1 MRGALRAARP
11 PEPRAGSLPASTG
24 ATRAP
29 GEAARGARGYPE
41 AAPRPGTRAAPNSGG
56 GGTIGARERVQSPE
70 HDPAS
75 PPAPRA
81 LPPEALPAAACLP
94 GSHGV
99 PAGSCGSAGRPA
111 ARSSR
116 GRARLRGT
124 HGGGGGGGGEGP
136 GPPRVPGALGP
147 RLAGRRVV
155 PRRGRGGGGG
165 LGPRYR
171 AGLGAGPRSCAPPH
185 PHLPPLLQEPLART
199 PGAVRPPPPRERAW
213 ARVAPGSET
222 SYNTLAEDRG
232 GKAGAR
238 LRGPARK
245 LHTNKRE
252 GSHAANHKGR
262 KASCEAEYRL
272 KGSGRNS
279 LHFV

>member
-1 MRGALRAARP
+1 MVPRLRVPARMQSGRLLLLLR
-11 PEPRAGSLPASTG
+11 PEPARVAGSWPPGIPRSGSPVPSGSGCWPALLCS
-24 ATRAP
+24 
-29 GEAARGARGYPE
+29 
-41 AAPRPGTRAAPNSGG
+41 
-56 GGTIGARERVQSPE
+56 
-70 HDPAS
+70 PAS
-75 PPAPRA
+75 PSPTPS
-81 LPPEALPAAACLP
+81 PGTPSEDPWGGAA
-94 GSHGV
+94 
-99 PAGSCGSAGRPA
+99 
-111 ARSSR
+111 
-116 GRARLRGT
+116 
-124 HGGGGGGGGEGP
+124 
-136 GPPRVPGALGP
+136 
-147 RLAGRRVV
+147 
-155 PRRGRGGGGG
+155 
-165 LGPRYR
+165 
-171 AGLGAGPRSCAPPH
+171 
-185 PHLPPLLQEPLART
+185 
-199 PGAVRPPPPRERAW
+199 PPPRERAW